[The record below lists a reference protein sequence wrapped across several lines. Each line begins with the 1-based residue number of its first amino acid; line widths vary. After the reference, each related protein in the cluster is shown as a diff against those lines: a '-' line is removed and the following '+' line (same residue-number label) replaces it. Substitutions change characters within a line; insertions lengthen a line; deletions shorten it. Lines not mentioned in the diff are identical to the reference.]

1 MKQLLVNG
9 DESDTDNK
17 IKCGLSIKKKKKLA
31 KRIGMWTVLAFSLIV
46 AFGFV
51 FITTGFIP
59 FIYFPSNNLNDFG
72 YDTYNRTAIL
82 KAITGNLSEIYGSDV

>member
-1 MKQLLVNG
+1 MKQLLINR
-9 DESDTDNK
+9 DDSDTDNQV
-17 IKCGLSIKKKKKLA
+17 KCGLSKELA
-31 KRIGMWTVLAFSLIV
+31 KRIGMWSVLAFSLIV